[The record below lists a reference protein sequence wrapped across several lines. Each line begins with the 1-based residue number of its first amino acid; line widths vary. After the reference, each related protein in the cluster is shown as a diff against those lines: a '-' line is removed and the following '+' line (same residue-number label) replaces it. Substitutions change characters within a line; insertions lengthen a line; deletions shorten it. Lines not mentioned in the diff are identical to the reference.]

1 MTVGERIRTA
11 RKNAS
16 LTQKQL
22 GEKCGINEANIRK
35 YESGRQNPKRETLQK
50 MADALEIP
58 VVFFYSEEE
67 QKHAIL
73 LSIASDIEKED
84 GIQSSDENLFLKAAK
99 VMAEMDSKEL
109 SEWLMDFID
118 ASVNLSDIESE
129 LLSEFS
135 YLNETGQKTAVERVK
150 ELTKIPEYQ
159 KK

>member
-1 MTVGERIRTA
+1 
-11 RKNAS
+11 
-16 LTQKQL
+16 
-22 GEKCGINEANIRK
+22 
-35 YESGRQNPKRETLQK
+35 
-50 MADALEIP
+50 
-58 VVFFYSEEE
+58 
-67 QKHAIL
+67 
-73 LSIASDIEKED
+73 
-84 GIQSSDENLFLKAAK
+84 
-99 VMAEMDSKEL
+99 MAEMDSKEL